1 MSKGVVEVCCT
12 MSEGPA
18 FIVCSKV
25 KTNEPRAGKTQS
37 FTAQEELNESATVM
51 IVFWKAAEKKEQEL
65 YRP

>member
-1 MSKGVVEVCCT
+1 

-25 KTNEPRAGKTQS
+25 KTNEPRAGETQA
-37 FTAQEELNESATVM
+37 FTAQEALNERDTVM
-51 IVFWKAAEKKEQEL
+51 MVFWKATEKKEQEL